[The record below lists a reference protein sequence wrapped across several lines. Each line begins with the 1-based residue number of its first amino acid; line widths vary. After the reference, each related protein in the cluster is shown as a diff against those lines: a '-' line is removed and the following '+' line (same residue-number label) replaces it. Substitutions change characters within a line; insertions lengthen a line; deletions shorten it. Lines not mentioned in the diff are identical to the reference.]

1 MIYLFVD
8 ASKKV
13 IDFVSIYNEFYNM
26 ILVYVEKNLNTYNN
40 HSFNVKTFVIVSLV
54 MKHLH
59 GICDLS
65 RVHVA
70 IEGV

>member
-1 MIYLFVD
+1 
-8 ASKKV
+8 
-13 IDFVSIYNEFYNM
+13 M